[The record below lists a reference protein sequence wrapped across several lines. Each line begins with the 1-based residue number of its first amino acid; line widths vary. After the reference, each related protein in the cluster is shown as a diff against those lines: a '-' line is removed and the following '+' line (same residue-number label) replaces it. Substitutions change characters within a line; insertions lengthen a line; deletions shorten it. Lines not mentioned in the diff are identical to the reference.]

1 MKRFGLVIVLV
12 FPLSLLASDF
22 AFAADDSKVAGRKRS
37 EEDPQ

>member
-22 AFAADDSKVAGRKRS
+22 AFAAWPVPMLPLAPGTFST
-37 EEDPQ
+37 